1 MGEVERMAERPVTL
15 ELLREELDQW
25 AERVI
30 NLEESLKTHDR
41 TIKTHDTI
49 MRGNMQEVFPR
60 FISIMDDLKRR
71 VETLEKASPSSS
83 ASSGGRRR
91 STRRNRSRKH

>member
-1 MGEVERMAERPVTL
+1 MAERPLTL
-15 ELLREELDQW
+15 ELLKEELDGW

-30 NLEESLKTHDR
+30 NHENSLKTHD
-41 TIKTHDTI
+41 TH
-49 MRGNMQEVFPR
+49 MHKNMQIFTMV
-60 FISIMDDLKRR
+60 ISMMDDLKRR

-83 ASSGGRRR
+83 TSSGGRRR